1 MPALAGWLRQRL
13 ELFLLN
19 GGLVATVLAA
29 LVVRPSPR
37 PRPRPRPANPA
48 GEPLPLLLLLPARRR

>member
-29 LVVRPSPR
+29 LVVRPPPRR
-37 PRPRPRPANPA
+37 PRPP
-48 GEPLPLLLLLPARRR
+48 GDLPLLRLPARRR

>member
-29 LVVRPSPR
+29 LVVRPR